1 MHRTW
6 YNRNQKYL
14 PVKSGIL
21 LFKLK
26 CRMLPMQDSG
36 WVNANFT
43 LVSRYRTKKK
53 HFWCLISRG
62 RAVVDL
68 KYG

>member
-1 MHRTW
+1 MW

-14 PVKSGIL
+14 PVKNGIL
-21 LFKLK
+21 LLKLK
-26 CRMLPMQDSG
+26 CRILPMQDSG

-53 HFWCLISRG
+53 KHFWSLISRG
-62 RAVVDL
+62 HAIGDL
-68 KYG
+68 KSR

>member
-1 MHRTW
+1 MW

-14 PVKSGIL
+14 PVKNGIL
-21 LFKLK
+21 LLKLK
-26 CRMLPMQDSG
+26 CRILPMQDSG

-53 HFWCLISRG
+53 KTLLESNLQRPCYR
-62 RAVVDL
+62 
-68 KYG
+68 